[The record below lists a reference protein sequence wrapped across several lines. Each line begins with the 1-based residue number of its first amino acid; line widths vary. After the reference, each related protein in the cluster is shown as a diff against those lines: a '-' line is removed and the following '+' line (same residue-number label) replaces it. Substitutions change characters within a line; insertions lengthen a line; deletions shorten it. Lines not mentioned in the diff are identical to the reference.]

1 MVTEPE
7 AMKVSQAIGR
17 LKHEMAQAL
26 ARVEEA
32 SHYANGLMGNARG
45 VCVTLSTDPDAPD
58 GTLNH
63 GIAVAQDFAQ
73 HAATIA
79 TAGALLDATLDQVN
93 EDFAS
98 IAPLAESPQPSE
110 E

>member
-1 MVTEPE
+1 MATEPE

-17 LKHEMAQAL
+17 LKHELREAIG
-26 ARVEEA
+26 RVEEA
-32 SHYANGLMGNARG
+32 SRYANGLMENARG
-45 VCVTLSTDPDAPD
+45 VCVTISTDPDAPD

-79 TAGALLDATLDQVN
+79 TAGALLDATLDQVV
-93 EDFAS
+93 EDFPQ
-98 IAPLAESPQPSE
+98 IAPLAESPHASE